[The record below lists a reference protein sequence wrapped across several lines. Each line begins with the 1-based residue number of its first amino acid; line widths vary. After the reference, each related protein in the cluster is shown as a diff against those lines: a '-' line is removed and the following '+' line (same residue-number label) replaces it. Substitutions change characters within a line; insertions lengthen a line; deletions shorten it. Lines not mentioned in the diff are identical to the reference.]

1 MGVWAGPHARSPALY
16 RSSRRARRRSD
27 RPGWLTGVNRRAL
40 DWLNAEGI
48 HHLQLFQAVQI
59 SYREQALRFRQF
71 VETRERL
78 GA

>member
-1 MGVWAGPHARSPALY
+1 MLVSLPKDIAER
-16 RSSRRARRRSD
+16 
-27 RPGWLTGVNRRAL
+27 RRAL

-48 HHLQLFQAVQI
+48 HHLRLFQAVQI
-59 SYREQALRFRQF
+59 SDREQALRFRQF